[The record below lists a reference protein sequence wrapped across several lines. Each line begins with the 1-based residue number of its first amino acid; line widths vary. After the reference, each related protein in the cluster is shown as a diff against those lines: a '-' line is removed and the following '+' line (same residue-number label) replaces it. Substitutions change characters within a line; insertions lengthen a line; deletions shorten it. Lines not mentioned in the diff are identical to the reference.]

1 MDCHT
6 RLFTHFKRLVSV
18 LGLLDAIYAETRA
31 AEGKKEEEEEAKEEG
46 EEGNGKAGAGAVAT
60 CPGESSFLS
69 AFRCFPTYIF
79 SPGLPQHLNY
89 EKKLN

>member
-60 CPGESSFLS
+60 CPGESSL
-69 AFRCFPTYIF
+69 TYLLFVVSRPIF
-79 SPGLPQHLNY
+79 SVRVCHNI
-89 EKKLN
+89 

>member
-60 CPGESSFLS
+60 CPGESSL
-69 AFRCFPTYIF
+69 TYLLFVSVRVCHNI
-79 SPGLPQHLNY
+79 
-89 EKKLN
+89 